1 MYDLI
6 KWATVFSSFVAPIK
20 EHISASLCRF
30 YPCKQTIFI
39 QFSLELLHLRGSR
52 FIHSGHLEDL
62 SSWFMCLSHMPSL
75 WRVTL
80 CTSLPTLQ
88 VFLWW
93 LNHHEIKAYGESGE
107 LLHVF
112 TSRNGDAQ
120 LHAITSLFMVAKSKS
135 PCSQLMFVF
144 VDDSQFWLCSSSRKK
159 SVFDLPKR

>member
-30 YPCKQTIFI
+30 YPCKQTILI
-39 QFSLELLHLRGSR
+39 QFSLELLHLRAA
-52 FIHSGHLEDL
+52 D
-62 SSWFMCLSHMPSL
+62 SSTVGTRKTSVLCLSHMPSL

-144 VDDSQFWLCSSSRKK
+144 VNDSQFWLCSSSRKK